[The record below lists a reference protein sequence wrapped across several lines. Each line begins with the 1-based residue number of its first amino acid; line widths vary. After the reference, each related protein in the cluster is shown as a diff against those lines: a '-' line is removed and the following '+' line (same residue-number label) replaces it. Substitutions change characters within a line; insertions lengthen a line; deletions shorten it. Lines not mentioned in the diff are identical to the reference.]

1 MLLTPQRSTL
11 LVIDV
16 QQKLLPVIHEQE
28 AVLAHCVWMI
38 RAAQKIGIP
47 VAATVQYPRGL
58 GAIADA
64 VGALIPEEAIATK
77 NHFSCVAAGCLPGLP
92 GADRAQVVL
101 VGVESHVCVLQTALE
116 LVEEGREV
124 FVVADAVGSRRTS
137 DRELALARMRQ
148 EGVRIVSREMA
159 VFEWLKEAGTPL
171 FKEVSKELLRGS

>member
-1 MLLTPQRSTL
+1 MLLSPQRSTL

-16 QQKLLPVIHEQE
+16 QQKLLPVIHEHE
-28 AVLAHCVWMI
+28 AVLAQCVWMI

-47 VAATVQYPRGL
+47 VAATIQYPRGL

-64 VGALIPEEAIATK
+64 VAALIPEEAIATK

-124 FVVADAVGSRRTS
+124 FVVADAVGSRRPS

-148 EGVRIVSREMA
+148 EGVRVVSREMA